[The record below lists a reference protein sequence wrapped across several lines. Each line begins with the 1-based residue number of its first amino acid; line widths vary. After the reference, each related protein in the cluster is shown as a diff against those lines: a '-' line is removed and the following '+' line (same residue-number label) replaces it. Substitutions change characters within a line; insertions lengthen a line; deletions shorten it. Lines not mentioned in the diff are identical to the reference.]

1 MISPPQAKPAKR
13 QTYRERVLSG
23 NVSRKPRQ
31 RIKPV
36 SAKRTRENA
45 EYTKLR
51 REFLAAHPACLVCK
65 GQANEIHHAC
75 GRQGKRLLNVEFF
88 RPLCSG
94 CHRRVH
100 DNPAWAKERGLMV
113 LVTDTNAEAVA
124 TASAADG

>member
-1 MISPPQAKPAKR
+1 MIFPPQTKPAKR

-23 NVSRKPRQ
+23 DVSRKPRQ

-36 SAKRTRENA
+36 STRRKAENA

-65 GQANEIHHAC
+65 GQASEIHHAC
-75 GRQGKRLLNVEFF
+75 GRQGKRLLDVEFF
-88 RPLCSG
+88 RQLCSS

-100 DNPAWAKERGLMV
+100 ENPAWAKERGLLV
-113 LVTDTNAEAVA
+113 LIQ
-124 TASAADG
+124 

>member
-36 SAKRTRENA
+36 SAKRARENA

-51 REFLAAHPACLVCK
+51 REFLAANPACLVCK
-65 GQANEIHHAC
+65 GQATEIHHAC
-75 GRQGKRLLNVEFF
+75 GRQGKRLLDVEFF

-100 DNPAWAKERGLMV
+100 DNPAWAKERGLLV
-113 LVTDTNAEAVA
+113 LVTGANDQIHPR
-124 TASAADG
+124 

>member
-36 SAKRTRENA
+36 SA
-45 EYTKLR
+45 
-51 REFLAAHPACLVCK
+51 P
-65 GQANEIHHAC
+65 
-75 GRQGKRLLNVEFF
+75 
-88 RPLCSG
+88 

-100 DNPAWAKERGLMV
+100 DNPAWAKERGLLV
-113 LVTDTNAEAVA
+113 LVTDTNDPSSAIAAENP
-124 TASAADG
+124 